1 MIATCG
7 VHSKRVSLSE
17 QHIKATFGQY
27 VIFPVNLD
35 LNEIKQRKDKKK
47 EREKT
52 KGHGER
58 RVDRGIKFKF

>member
-17 QHIKATFGQY
+17 QYIKATFGQY

-35 LNEIKQRKDKKK
+35 LNEMKQRKDKKK
-47 EREKT
+47 ERERKQKAME
-52 KGHGER
+52 KGESTE
-58 RVDRGIKFKF
+58 V